1 MVLVARADSP
11 PPWTAVAARRQPQLR
26 DGQKVR
32 RRQLHGIGVR
42 GLRTRA
48 RLAVAFAVSW
58 RDASIESDLQV
69 QLPGLLLVLEGEE
82 DDALCPHLLQLRRG
96 VGRRGRRRGWKHL
109 LSVELSRL
117 GSILLLFLVFLI
129 TRYM

>member
-1 MVLVARADSP
+1 MWCRRMVLVARADSP

-69 QLPGLLLVLEGEE
+69 QLPGLLLVPAHTWEKRKTNGSQ
-82 DDALCPHLLQLRRG
+82 LC
-96 VGRRGRRRGWKHL
+96 
-109 LSVELSRL
+109 
-117 GSILLLFLVFLI
+117 
-129 TRYM
+129 

>member
-1 MVLVARADSP
+1 MLRSPEVVAE
-11 PPWTAVAARRQPQLR
+11 
-26 DGQKVR
+26 
-32 RRQLHGIGVR
+32 
-42 GLRTRA
+42 A
-48 RLAVAFAVSW
+48 RLWW
-58 RDASIESDLQV
+58 RMAII
-69 QLPGLLLVLEGEE
+69 LEGEE